1 MFFWNCAT
9 RLVGLVSAVESGV
22 NSEILKLK
30 AGDLWRLIVAV
41 GVAFPSILKKK
52 IKKKGKLR
60 KNLLFYILPLR
71 LKIVKLT

>member
-52 IKKKGKLR
+52 NKKRENYVKTYCFIYYR
-60 KNLLFYILPLR
+60 SDLR
-71 LKIVKLT
+71 L